1 MRKPG
6 VEHEADRHVTG
17 NKIMTTSIGPRT
29 SHLPAPG
36 NVLLWLIAALHV
48 MLVAALLAALLAAK
62 PATAADQTCTG
73 RNLMLELQQKDPVR
87 YAEALKEADA
97 TPNGKGIFWKIEKP
111 GLQPSWL
118 LGSMHVTDPRVLAL
132 PPRAQAAHDAA
143 DTIIIESDEILDERK
158 ATAALLAKPEL
169 TMFTDGTTIDKLL
182 SPEDYKRLE
191 AGLKQRGIP
200 LGAVS
205 RMRPWM
211 ISSAVALP
219 ACEIAR
225 KAKGVQF
232 LDQKI
237 ATDAIAQGKQVKG
250 LETLAEQIQ
259 AMADLPV
266 EFHLK
271 SLIETLELGDKM
283 SDVVETMTELYLSGD
298 IGMTMPMLKTV
309 TPEEEGENSDYA
321 AFEQRIILDR
331 NKVMAERAAPIL
343 DSGNVFMA
351 VGALHLPGKEGVIE
365 LLRQQGF
372 TVTAV
377 N

>member
-1 MRKPG
+1 
-6 VEHEADRHVTG
+6 
-17 NKIMTTSIGPRT
+17 MTISIGHRT
-29 SHLPAPG
+29 FHIAQSG
-36 NVLLWLIAALHV
+36 NILLWLIAAFH
-48 MLVAALLAALLAAK
+48 MLLAAALLAVIFSVTPADAAEDNCNGKDLLSELRQNE
-62 PATAADQTCTG
+62 PA
-73 RNLMLELQQKDPVR
+73 R
-87 YAEALKEADA
+87 YAEAVKEADA

-111 GLQPSWL
+111 GLKPSWL
-118 LGSMHVTDPRVLAL
+118 LGTMHVTDPRVLNL
-132 PPRAQAAHDAA
+132 PPRTQEAHDGA
-143 DTIIIESDEILDERK
+143 DTIVIESDEILDEKK
-158 ATAALLAKPEL
+158 ATASLLMRPDL
-169 TMFTDGTTIDKLL
+169 MMFTDGTTIEKLL
-182 SPEDYKRLE
+182 SPEDYTRLE

-200 LGAVS
+200 LSAVS

-211 ISSAVALP
+211 IASAVALP

-237 ATDAIAQGKQVKG
+237 AADAAAEGKQVKG
-250 LETLAEQIQ
+250 LETLAEQLQ
-259 AMADLPV
+259 AMAELPI

-271 SLIETLELGDKM
+271 SLIETLELGARM
-283 SDVVETMTELYLSGD
+283 NDVVETMTDIYLSGD

-309 TPEEEGENSDYA
+309 TPEGKDEDSDYA
-321 AFEQRIILDR
+321 AFEQRVILDR

-343 DSGNVFMA
+343 ANGNVFMA

-372 TVTAV
+372 TVTAM

>member
-1 MRKPG
+1 
-6 VEHEADRHVTG
+6 
-17 NKIMTTSIGPRT
+17 MTISIGHRT
-29 SHLPAPG
+29 FHIAQPG
-36 NVLLWLIAALHV
+36 SILLWLIAAFH
-48 MLVAALLAALLAAK
+48 MLLAAALLVAVFSVTSADAAE
-62 PATAADQTCTG
+62 DSCTG
-73 RNLMLELQQKDPVR
+73 KNLLTELQQNEPGR
-87 YAEALKEADA
+87 YAEAVKEADA
-97 TPNGKGIFWKIEKP
+97 TPNGKGVFWKIEKP
-111 GLQPSWL
+111 GLKTSWL
-118 LGSMHVTDPRVLAL
+118 LGTMHVTDPRVLNL
-132 PPRAQAAHDAA
+132 PPRAQEAHDGA
-143 DTIIIESDEILDERK
+143 DTVVIESDEILDEKK
-158 ATAALLAKPEL
+158 ATASLLMRPDL
-169 TMFTDGTTIDKLL
+169 MMFTDGTTIEKLL
-182 SPEDYKRLE
+182 SPQDYTRLE

-200 LGAVS
+200 LSAVS

-211 ISSAVALP
+211 IASAVALP

-237 ATDAIAQGKQVKG
+237 AADAAAEGKQVKG
-250 LETLAEQIQ
+250 LETLAEQLQ
-259 AMADLPV
+259 AMAELPI

-271 SLIETLELGDKM
+271 SLIETLELGAKM
-283 SDVVETMTELYLSGD
+283 NDVVETMTAIYLSGD

-309 TPEEEGENSDYA
+309 SPEGSDESSDYA

-343 DSGNVFMA
+343 ANGNVFMA
-351 VGALHLPGKEGVIE
+351 VGALHLPGKDGVIE

>member
-1 MRKPG
+1 
-6 VEHEADRHVTG
+6 
-17 NKIMTTSIGPRT
+17 MTISIGHRT
-29 SHLPAPG
+29 FHIAQSG
-36 NVLLWLIAALHV
+36 NILLWLIAAFH
-48 MLVAALLAALLAAK
+48 MLLAAALLAVIFSVTPADAAEDNCNGKDLLSELRQNE
-62 PATAADQTCTG
+62 PA
-73 RNLMLELQQKDPVR
+73 R
-87 YAEALKEADA
+87 YAEAVKEADA

-111 GLQPSWL
+111 GLKPSWL
-118 LGSMHVTDPRVLAL
+118 LGTMHVTDPRVLNL
-132 PPRAQAAHDAA
+132 PPRAQEAHDGA
-143 DTIIIESDEILDERK
+143 DTIVIESDEILDEKK
-158 ATAALLAKPEL
+158 ATASLLMRPDL
-169 TMFTDGTTIDKLL
+169 MMFTDGTTIEKLL
-182 SPEDYKRLE
+182 SPEDYTRLE
-191 AGLKQRGIP
+191 DGLKQRGIP
-200 LGAVS
+200 LSAVS

-211 ISSAVALP
+211 IASAVALP
-219 ACEIAR
+219 ACEMAR

-237 ATDAIAQGKQVKG
+237 AADAAAEGKQVKG
-250 LETLAEQIQ
+250 LETLAEQLQ
-259 AMADLPV
+259 AMAELPT

-271 SLIETLELGDKM
+271 SLIETLELGAKM
-283 SDVVETMTELYLSGD
+283 NDVVETMTDIYLSGD

-309 TPEEEGENSDYA
+309 TPEGSEEDSDYA

-343 DSGNVFMA
+343 ANGNVFMA

>member
-1 MRKPG
+1 
-6 VEHEADRHVTG
+6 
-17 NKIMTTSIGPRT
+17 MTISIGRRT
-29 SHLPAPG
+29 FHLMAPG
-36 NVLLWLIAALHV
+36 NLLLWLIAAFH
-48 MLVAALLAALLAAK
+48 MLLLAALFAALLTAR
-62 PATAADQTCTG
+62 PAMAADESCTG
-73 RNLMLELQQKDPVR
+73 RNLVVELQQNDPTR
-87 YAEALKEADA
+87 YAAAVKEAEA
-97 TPNGKGIFWKIEKP
+97 TPNGQGIFWKIEKS
-111 GLQPSWL
+111 GLAPSWL

-132 PPRAQAAHDAA
+132 PPRAQAAHDGA

-158 ATAALLAKPEL
+158 ATAALLARPEL

-225 KAKGVQF
+225 KAKGVKF

-237 ATDAIAQGKQVKG
+237 AADAAAEGKTVKG

-259 AMADLPV
+259 AMADLPI

-283 SDVVETMTELYLSGD
+283 NDVVETMTDLYLSGD
-298 IGMTMPMLKTV
+298 IGMTMPMLKTL
-309 TPEEEGENSDYA
+309 TAEGEGETGDYA
-321 AFEQRIILDR
+321 AFEQRVILDR

-343 DSGNVFMA
+343 DGGNVFMA
-351 VGALHLPGKEGVIE
+351 VGALHLPGKDGVIE
-365 LLRQQGF
+365 LLRKQGF

>member
-1 MRKPG
+1 
-6 VEHEADRHVTG
+6 
-17 NKIMTTSIGPRT
+17 MTTSIGRRT
-29 SHLPAPG
+29 FLAAPG
-36 NVLLWLIAALHV
+36 NLLLWLIAAFH
-48 MLVAALLAALLAAK
+48 MLLLAALFVAFLAAR
-62 PATAADQTCTG
+62 PAAAEDSTCTG
-73 RNLMLELQQKDPVR
+73 RNLMVELQQNDPAR

-111 GLQPSWL
+111 GLAPSWL

-143 DTIIIESDEILDERK
+143 NTIIIESDEILDERK

-191 AGLKQRGIP
+191 AGLKQLGIP
-200 LGAVS
+200 LSAVS

-225 KAKGVQF
+225 KSKGVQF

-237 ATDAIAQGKQVKG
+237 ATDAVAQGKQVKG
-250 LETLAEQIQ
+250 LETLGEQFQ
-259 AMADLPV
+259 AMADLPI

-283 SDVVETMTELYLSGD
+283 SDVVETMTDLYLSGD
-298 IGMTMPMLKTV
+298 IGLTMPMLKTV
-309 TPEEEGENSDYA
+309 TPQTEGEDNDYA
-321 AFEQRIILDR
+321 AFEQRVILDR

-351 VGALHLPGKEGVIE
+351 VGALHLPGKAGVIE

>member
-1 MRKPG
+1 
-6 VEHEADRHVTG
+6 
-17 NKIMTTSIGPRT
+17 
-29 SHLPAPG
+29 
-36 NVLLWLIAALHV
+36 
-48 MLVAALLAALLAAK
+48 
-62 PATAADQTCTG
+62 
-73 RNLMLELQQKDPVR
+73 
-87 YAEALKEADA
+87 
-97 TPNGKGIFWKIEKP
+97 
-111 GLQPSWL
+111 
-118 LGSMHVTDPRVLAL
+118 MHVTDPRVLNL
-132 PPRAQAAHDAA
+132 PPRAQEAHDGA
-143 DTIIIESDEILDERK
+143 DTIVIESDEILDEKK
-158 ATAALLAKPEL
+158 ATASLLMRPDL
-169 TMFTDGTTIDKLL
+169 MMFTDGTTIEKLL
-182 SPEDYKRLE
+182 SPEDYTRLE

-200 LGAVS
+200 LSAVS

-211 ISSAVALP
+211 IASAVALP

-237 ATDAIAQGKQVKG
+237 AADAAAEGKQVKG
-250 LETLAEQIQ
+250 LETLAEQLQ
-259 AMADLPV
+259 AMAELPI

-271 SLIETLELGDKM
+271 SLIETLELGGKM
-283 SDVVETMTELYLSGD
+283 NDVVETMTDIYLSGD

-309 TPEEEGENSDYA
+309 SPEGSDEDSDYA

-343 DSGNVFMA
+343 AKGNVFMA
-351 VGALHLPGKEGVIE
+351 VGALHLPGKDGVIE